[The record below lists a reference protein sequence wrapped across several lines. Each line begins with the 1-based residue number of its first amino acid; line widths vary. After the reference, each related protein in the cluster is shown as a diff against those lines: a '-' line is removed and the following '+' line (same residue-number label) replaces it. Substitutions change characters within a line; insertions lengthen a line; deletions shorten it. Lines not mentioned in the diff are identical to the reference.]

1 MKRPKLKKA
10 SKRMTCRKRFK
21 IEKKVKEHNRKV
33 RRQAKKE
40 GKAPKRKDPG
50 VPNDAPFKE
59 SILRE
64 AELRKQRREEEKARQ
79 KEERRKMFDKQR
91 NLKLAGKDLD
101 TFQKDIL
108 KRQKE
113 FNKTN
118 SLFPTYE
125 IPQTPQNANEASR
138 RAYYREFKKVLETAD
153 VILEVLDARDPLGCR
168 CTEMEKTILS
178 AGSSKRIVLVLNKI
192 DLVPKENVEAWL
204 KYLRRELPTVAF
216 KASTQSQ
223 RKKLAQNRLP
233 IHELNRELLSNSSKC
248 LGADNLLKL
257 LGNYCRNADIKT
269 AITVGV
275 VGYPNVGK
283 SSIINS
289 LKRAKACNVGAVP
302 GVTKSVQPVTID
314 KNIKILDCP
323 GIVLASGNDTIK
335 VLRNCV
341 RVESLEDPITPVNA
355 ILRRCNKE
363 QIIMHYKLSNY
374 ETTEEFLSLLAKR
387 SGKLKKGGVP
397 HITKA
402 ARLVLHHWN
411 TGKINYYTHPP
422 QDTDKSVH
430 LNAAV
435 VSKMVKE
442 FDWNALEND
451 NLAVLDAVTGNP
463 SLSVGVAFESM
474 ETGPIEQDGGDDSD
488 IDDDEDEEDMDQD
501 DNEGLLGNITIAS
514 SKKQKPVPTGAS
526 TAEVTK
532 SAIRF
537 VPTDSSLET
546 SGSNI
551 QANRGLKGLIKKNK
565 KKKKRADALSNQ
577 LGESLLSSMN
587 LDAMDNNGNGEDY
600 DFEHDYLMT

>member
-1 MKRPKLKKA
+1 MRRPKLKKA

-21 IEKKVKEHNRKV
+21 IEKKVKEHNRKAK
-33 RRQAKKE
+33 RQAKKD
-40 GKAPKRKDPG
+40 GKTPKRKDPG

-59 SILRE
+59 SVLRE
-64 AELRKQRREEEKARQ
+64 AELRKQRREEERARQ
-79 KEERRKMFDKQR
+79 KEERRKLFDKQR
-91 NLKLAGKDLD
+91 NLKLAGKDLG

-113 FNKTN
+113 FNKNN
-118 SLFPTYE
+118 SLFVNE

-138 RAYYREFKKVLETAD
+138 RAYYREFKKVLESAD

-168 CTEMEKTILS
+168 CMEMEKTILS
-178 AGSSKRIVLVLNKI
+178 AGSNKRIVLVLNKI

-223 RKKLAQNRLP
+223 RNKLSQNRLP
-233 IHELNRELLSNSSKC
+233 IHQLNRELLSNSSKC

-269 AITVGV
+269 SITVGV

-314 KNIKILDCP
+314 KSIKILDCP

-341 RVESLEDPITPVNA
+341 RVESLEDPVTPVNA

-374 ETTEEFLSLLAKR
+374 ETSEEFLSLLARR

-397 HITKA
+397 NITKA

-430 LNAAV
+430 LNATV
-435 VSKMVKE
+435 VSKMAKE

-451 NLAVLDAVTGNP
+451 NLAVLGAVTGNP

-474 ETGPIEQDGGDDSD
+474 ETASIERDGEDNSDDDDEEEEDMEQDGD
-488 IDDDEDEEDMDQD
+488 
-501 DNEGLLGNITIAS
+501 EGLLGNITIAA
-514 SKKQKPVPTGAS
+514 SKKQKPVPTSGSAE
-526 TAEVTK
+526 EVTK

-537 VPTDSSLET
+537 VPTESSIDS

-551 QANRGLKGLIKKNK
+551 QANRGLKGLMKKNK

-587 LDAMDNNGNGEDY
+587 LNATENNGDGQDY